1 MHSVTTISH
10 TAETDT
16 GSLSRLH
23 SHPQTFYTG
32 GGIFAIL
39 TPPHPFKKKKSKIGY
54 GAENFQFCTIMRL
67 DPSRYTL
74 SINNNYRRT
83 FFR

>member
-39 TPPHPFKKKKSKIGY
+39 TPPPPIPFKTKKKQ
-54 GAENFQFCTIMRL
+54 NWL
-67 DPSRYTL
+67 L
-74 SINNNYRRT
+74 S
-83 FFR
+83 

>member
-39 TPPHPFKKKKSKIGY
+39 TPPHPFKKKKKAKLVIELKI
-54 GAENFQFCTIMRL
+54 FSFVQL
-67 DPSRYTL
+67 
-74 SINNNYRRT
+74 
-83 FFR
+83 

>member
-1 MHSVTTISH
+1 MHSVTTISN

-39 TPPHPFKKKKSKIGY
+39 TTPPIPFKTKKKQNWLWS
-54 GAENFQFCTIMRL
+54 
-67 DPSRYTL
+67 
-74 SINNNYRRT
+74 
-83 FFR
+83 